1 MSEDEYNG
9 LFMQLNA
16 IKEASTANRM
26 SVAAI
31 ISQLIDNLPANAE
44 TAAKIVE
51 NFDPKQFKA
60 VVDFATYANGGRNI
74 NTNLP
79 VE

>member
-1 MSEDEYNG
+1 MNEDEYNG

-51 NFDPKQFKA
+51 SFDPKQFKA

-79 VE
+79 IE